1 MMAKLIAATTVV
13 LAVVSAT
20 LGGLGIGLVLLGA
33 MAWMLLVFRPVEAGP
48 IVATWSR
55 SRFE

>member
-1 MMAKLIAATTVV
+1 MVKLIAATTLV
-13 LAVVSAT
+13 LAALSAM

-48 IVATWSR
+48 IVASWSR
-55 SRFE
+55 RRFE

>member
-1 MMAKLIAATTVV
+1 MAKSIAATTLV
-13 LAVVSAT
+13 LAALSAA

-48 IVATWSR
+48 IVASWSR
-55 SRFE
+55 QRFE